1 MMQPAHS
8 RTRVRRASNT
18 SALCPTPP
26 GGGAVASRHAV
37 LWLFFACLHAAKF
50 AANLHSNIDIKPFA
64 TRVFGVNRIASGL
77 KSAPANEEDV
87 LDYDIQIDARGL
99 HCPEPLMLVKNKVRE
114 LAEGDVLHVLAT
126 DPTTERDFEHFC
138 QFMKHDYLGVDRDG
152 WQGDEDV
159 LQFWIR
165 KRA

>member
-8 RTRVRRASNT
+8 RTRVRLASNIL
-18 SALCPTPP
+18 ALCATPP
-26 GGGAVASRHAV
+26 GGAAMVSRHAV
-37 LWLFFACLHAAKF
+37 LWLFLAWLHAAKF
-50 AANLHSNIDIKPFA
+50 AANLHSIIFTKPFA
-64 TRVFGVNRIASGL
+64 TRLFGVNRIASGL
-77 KSAPANEEDV
+77 TSATANEEDV

-152 WQGDEDV
+152 WQGDGDV

-165 KRA
+165 KQA